1 MEEIKRKRGR
11 PVGSKNRPKNA
22 PLTYE
27 TTKTDGEVVLAEVP
41 PSDAHITIHTP
52 IKIILDENENYD
64 TGTRG
69 HVGDGNFRPR
79 IEDASAGTR
88 NTDVEEPNATGI
100 SVSAN
105 TVVTSIPTLNP
116 QSKLEKFVNWFLQKW
131 DKCRNL

>member
-27 TTKTDGEVVLAEVP
+27 TPEVVQLTFDDDKP
-41 PSDAHITIHTP
+41 P
-52 IKIILDENENYD
+52 IIGYYD
-64 TGTRG
+64 KRRTG
-69 HVGDGNFRPR
+69 HAGDGNFRPR
-79 IEDASAGTR
+79 IEGASTGTR

-131 DKCRNL
+131 DKYKNL